1 MLHRLLKGFIV
12 FLAIGVS
19 GYSLSYFDFEV
30 KSLLLLKEE
39 LIRQR
44 WYQLLFY
51 SHLAGGAVALSLG
64 GFQFSRTL
72 LRKRK
77 MLHRRIGK
85 TYLMA
90 VAWSGSTG
98 LFIAFLAYG
107 GWIAKLGFAGMAIGW
122 LFTSW
127 RGFQTIRAGNVDA
140 HQRWMLRSYAFT
152 LAAVSFRLWL
162 LGGPLFGIDFLP
174 LYRFDS
180 WAAWVGNLVVAE
192 VYLAFQRP
200 SLAPAAAPL
209 E

>member
-1 MLHRLLKGFIV
+1 MLHRLLKGFIIL
-12 FLAIGVS
+12 LALGVS

-30 KSLLLLKEE
+30 KSLLRLKEE
-39 LIRQR
+39 LINQL

-51 SHLAGGAVALSLG
+51 SHLAGGAIALAIG

-77 MLHRRIGK
+77 RLHRRIGK
-85 TYLMA
+85 IYLVA

-122 LFTSW
+122 LFTSGQGL
-127 RGFQTIRAGNVDA
+127 RTIKAGDVTA
-140 HQRWMLRSYAFT
+140 HQRWMMRSYAFT

-162 LGGPLFGIDFLP
+162 LGGPLFDIDFLP
-174 LYRFDS
+174 LYQFDS
-180 WAAWVGNLVVAE
+180 WASWVGNLIIAE
-192 VYLAFQRP
+192 IYLAR
-200 SLAPAAAPL
+200 AARRIDSKVDL
-209 E
+209 